1 MSAAV
6 ETPVEVTVTRL
17 AHGRDLP
24 LPSYASAG
32 SAGLDLYAAA
42 GPVSLSHRAHAPWLR
57 PGSCS
62 RCLRASRVRSGRARA
77 LR

>member
-17 AHGRDLP
+17 AHGQDLP

-32 SAGLDLYAAA
+32 SAGLDLYAASR
-42 GPVSLSHRAHAPWLR
+42 PAHAH
-57 PGSCS
+57 
-62 RCLRASRVRSGRARA
+62 AGRARPGCDRA
-77 LR
+77 GARAA